1 MLLKSISFPNQ
12 DSSLLA
18 SESLIEIFL
27 KTVQNYPHKTACVFG
42 DSACT
47 YQELDSKSNGVA
59 QRLLEL
65 NIGAGDILGVYLPRG
80 IELHAAILGILKA
93 GAAYIPF
100 DIDTPKER
108 IESVLLDFNVSF
120 CVTHEFLNERL
131 TPTSFSQTEL
141 ATNAAHNHAQADSL
155 AYIIFTSGS
164 TGKPKGIPIKH
175 HQIAHL
181 LKSENSQIQI
191 QASDVIYQG
200 FSVSFDMWFEETW
213 LGYLAG
219 ATLIIADSKISKSVD
234 VLHEFL
240 NKHQVTILHAV
251 PSLLAILDV
260 NIPSLRLVNSGG
272 EACNKNILDKWAS
285 RNLTFK

>member
-27 KTVQNYPHKTACVFG
+27 QTVQRNPQKAACVFG
-42 DSACT
+42 DSTCT
-47 YQELDSKSNGVA
+47 YQELDSKSNGFA

-65 NIGAGDILGVYLPRG
+65 NIGSGNILGVYLPRG
-80 IELHAAILGILKA
+80 IELHLAILGILKA

-120 CVTHEFLNERL
+120 CVTHENLNEKL
-131 TPTSFSQTEL
+131 QAISFKETDLSQKS
-141 ATNAAHNHAQADSL
+141 AMNHAQADSL

-191 QASDVIYQG
+191 QASDVI
-200 FSVSFDMWFEETW
+200 
-213 LGYLAG
+213 
-219 ATLIIADSKISKSVD
+219 
-234 VLHEFL
+234 
-240 NKHQVTILHAV
+240 
-251 PSLLAILDV
+251 
-260 NIPSLRLVNSGG
+260 
-272 EACNKNILDKWAS
+272 
-285 RNLTFK
+285 